1 MVINISKIKTEALLL
16 FCKDLIE
23 AYQNSDELHFDIDSS
38 MSEYINEISQNF
50 VKQIANVTYPSEYY
64 IQHHKQF
71 RIKAVLHTYNFINQE
86 VSKYLKEGMPFNPAM
101 LYFSMLAV
109 WFKEFN
115 KESKSKE
122 YIYFLLFPYGN
133 VYDKMLLHIE
143 DEVFKKMNIQMIE
156 IAERAMISLDQF
168 SIK

>member
-1 MVINISKIKTEALLL
+1 MILNTSKIKTEALLL

-23 AYQNSDELHFDIDSS
+23 AYKNSADLRFDIESTTSD
-38 MSEYINEISQNF
+38 YINEITQDF
-50 VKQIANVTYPSEYY
+50 LKQISNVTYPSEYY
-64 IQHHKQF
+64 IAHRNQF
-71 RIKAVLHTYNFINQE
+71 RIKAVLATYNFINQE
-86 VSKYLKEGMPFNPAM
+86 VSKYLKEGKPFNPAM

-133 VYDKMLLHIE
+133 VYDKLLLHIQ
-143 DEVFKKMNIQMIE
+143 DDSFKTMNIQMIE
-156 IAERAMISLDQF
+156 IAERTMISLEQF